1 MPKNRKTNVEL
12 QEELNA
18 MKTKLVS
25 ERVKLARF
33 RLLVSEIP
41 IERYDRAE
49 YRETV
54 DSLYQS
60 VNHEENLV

>member
-12 QEELNA
+12 MEEVNA
-18 MKTKLVS
+18 LKTRLVS

-41 IERYDRAE
+41 IERYNRAE

-60 VNHEENLV
+60 VTHEENLV

>member
-1 MPKNRKTNVEL
+1 MSKNRKTNVEL
-12 QEELNA
+12 QEQVNA
-18 MKTKLVS
+18 LKTRLVS

>member
-18 MKTKLVS
+18 MKTRLVS

-33 RLLVSEIP
+33 RLLVSDIP
-41 IERYDRAE
+41 IERYDQAE

-60 VNHEENLV
+60 LNYEENLV

>member
-12 QEELNA
+12 AEEVNA
-18 MKTKLVS
+18 LKTRLVS

-41 IERYDRAE
+41 IERYARAE

>member
-12 QEELNA
+12 MEEVNA
-18 MKTKLVS
+18 LKTRLVS
-25 ERVKLARF
+25 ERVKLAKF

-60 VNHEENLV
+60 VNHEENIV

>member
-12 QEELNA
+12 QEEIAA
-18 MKTKLVS
+18 MKTRLVS

-33 RLLVSEIP
+33 RLLVSDIP
-41 IERYDRAE
+41 IERYDQAE

-60 VNHEENLV
+60 LNYEENLV

>member
-12 QEELNA
+12 AEEVNA
-18 MKTKLVS
+18 LKTRLVG
-25 ERVKLARF
+25 ERVKLAKF

-60 VNHEENLV
+60 VNHEENLI

>member
-1 MPKNRKTNVEL
+1 MSKNRKTNVEL
-12 QEELNA
+12 QEQVNA
-18 MKTKLVS
+18 LKTRLVS

-60 VNHEENLV
+60 VNHEENLI

>member
-12 QEELNA
+12 MEEVNA
-18 MKTKLVS
+18 LKTRLVS
-25 ERVKLARF
+25 ERVKLAKF

-41 IERYDRAE
+41 IERYDQAE

-60 VNHEENLV
+60 VNHEENIV